1 MSTTTSG
8 RGTQE
13 VGESSGRQ
21 PPAAAS
27 SVPVDDAPVTDAP
40 VAPAEVLIE
49 EARRRQRRRW
59 AACLVVVALV
69 GALVAG
75 LLASLPP
82 SHPTRPASGPAPGP
96 LTHAASN
103 LVRLT
108 ASAPSPSRCPT
119 RTATTTA
126 TLTTTSVTQSL
137 DGAFSGCIRVGN
149 VASGP
154 YHVVLNS
161 AITMGRSYRA
171 PHEPRMH
178 LSISPRSGRPGT
190 RVTVT
195 GVVSVPHELTT
206 AARPNS
212 TSTASICW
220 GGCPGGLTDSL
231 STVRWSSSTTFRMT
245 FKVPAAPWI
254 EVGPSGKGRV
264 EPLTSGTYRIGVRCV
279 GPFDPEGCGVGPAEA
294 TVSFRIVVPKNAHV
308 ARCPTPTS
316 CAFLEVGPRSAF
328 PAQAVEVKGVA
339 PLVSMIGTQPFGARL
354 EVLAGPANGPQVV
367 FGRPATRKASRS
379 SHWIHM
385 GDATLDVE
393 RPPSFAS
400 LGHLSVVSET
410 AAGLA
415 PLSENPAAPER
426 VAHCAPGDVVI
437 TSFRPDGAVTTTSV
451 PTAGAVAALAQ
462 SGYPRVSPP
471 HDKLPSCTAVA
482 LTASVPDVFVAFQ
495 VAVTPTYTVDRDV
508 ALQTF
513 DDGASWSILPVPT
526 GATTTGFGGFRY
538 QGSLVDSVFSPTR
551 AHDTVRLPLVEQFD
565 PASGTWKD
573 AALMC
578 PSKGPCV
585 TLGAFS
591 SSNCAGGIHADQEL
605 LHSTS
610 GGMSWSEPAWPS
622 LVDPCGRGQLAAVS
636 ASTELLVHG
645 SLRYP
650 YLLLRSTDGGTTWSD
665 VGLPRAPSA
674 APTGTVTGQVS
685 LLSDGALLLITD
697 RVGTWELLEPGSQRW
712 CMVRSIPASV
722 RSSVTFADL
731 SVLDGQLWWVTDNG
745 ATSSRLDHVV
755 VSSIGC

>member
-13 VGESSGRQ
+13 VREPSGRHCASHAS
-21 PPAAAS
+21 PA
-27 SVPVDDAPVTDAP
+27 PVADAPVT
-40 VAPAEVLIE
+40 PAEVLIE

-59 AACLVVVALV
+59 AGCLLVAALV

-82 SHPTRPASGPAPGP
+82 SGPTRPTYRRAPGP
-96 LTHAASN
+96 STHAPSN
-103 LVRLT
+103 LGRLV
-108 ASAPSPSRCPT
+108 AAAPSSSGCPT
-119 RTATTTA
+119 GGTTTSATATTP
-126 TLTTTSVTQSL
+126 VTQSL
-137 DGAFSGCIRVGN
+137 DGAFSGCVRVGN

-154 YHVVLNS
+154 YHVVLS
-161 AITMGRSYRA
+161 AAITTGRSYRA
-171 PHEPRMH
+171 PHEPRIH

-190 RVTVT
+190 RVTLT

-206 AARPNS
+206 AAPPNK
-212 TSTASICW
+212 TSTARICW

-231 STVRWSSSTTFRMT
+231 STVRWSSPTTFRMT

-294 TVSFRIVVPKNAHV
+294 TVSFRIVVPTHAHV

-316 CAFLEVGPRSAF
+316 CAFLELGPRSAF

-354 EVLAGPANGPQVV
+354 DVLSGPANGPEVV
-367 FGRPATRKASRS
+367 FGRVPASRKAPRS
-379 SHWIHM
+379 SQWIHM
-385 GDATLDVE
+385 GDATLDVQ

-400 LGHLSVVSET
+400 LGHLSVLSET
-410 AAGLA
+410 TAGLA
-415 PLSENPAAPER
+415 PMSENPAAPDR

-437 TSFRPDGAVTTTSV
+437 TSFRPDGAVTTASV
-451 PTAGAVAALAQ
+451 PTAGAVAALARN
-462 SGYPRVSPP
+462 GFPRILPP
-471 HDKLPSCTAVA
+471 HDKVPSCAAVA
-482 LTASVPDVFVAFQ
+482 LTPSVPDVLVAFQ
-495 VAVTPTYTVDRDV
+495 VAITPTYTVDRDV
-508 ALQTF
+508 ALQTL
-513 DDGASWSILPVPT
+513 DDGATWSVLPVPT
-526 GATTTGFGGFRY
+526 GATRTGFGGFRY
-538 QGSLVDSVFSPTR
+538 QGSLVDSVFSPTSD
-551 AHDTVRLPLVEQFD
+551 HHSVHPPLVEQFD
-565 PASGTWKD
+565 PASETWRETS
-573 AALMC
+573 LTC

-591 SSNCAGGIHADQEL
+591 WSNCAGGIHAYQEL
-605 LHSTS
+605 LHSAN
-610 GGMSWSEPAWPS
+610 GGMSWNEPAWPS
-622 LVDPCGRGQLAAVS
+622 LVDPCGQGQLAAVS

-674 APTGTVTGQVS
+674 APTGTVTGDVS
-685 LLSDGALLLITD
+685 LLSDGALLLVTD
-697 RVGTWELLEPGSQRW
+697 NVGTWELLEPGSQRW

-722 RSSVTFADL
+722 RSSATFADL
-731 SVLDGQLWWVTDNG
+731 SVFDAQLWWVDDS
-745 ATSSRLDHVV
+745 ATSSRLDHVD